1 VSQVG
6 HPHAPAGNS
15 VAAASARSKARSSLW
30 TFDLRLINWTS
41 IAFAILQSACTAVIT
56 ISGARV
62 LIGLSALAAAAGV
75 DAPARGFHADSIRI
89 PMMAFALGGSLLN
102 LYVVMKV
109 RRLRNR
115 QASRWR
121 QQPVSRKK
129 LNSERLQIVLSVLT
143 LLLLAAEWVLHP
155 FFHRTP

>member
-1 VSQVG
+1 MSQVNQ
-6 HPHAPAGNS
+6 PLVSADNS
-15 VAAASARSKARSSLW
+15 AASRPKTRSGIWA
-30 TFDLRLINWTS
+30 FNLRLINWS
-41 IAFAILQSACTAVIT
+41 SVLFAILQSACTAVIT

-62 LIGLSALAAAAGV
+62 LIGLGALAAAAGV

-89 PMMAFALGGSLLN
+89 PMMAFALAGSLLN

-115 QASRWR
+115 QAARWR

-129 LNSERLQIVLSVLT
+129 LNSERLQIALSVLT
-143 LLLLAAEWVLHP
+143 LLLLAAEWILHP
-155 FFHRTP
+155 FFHRVS